1 MTTPSDPPY
10 RNRLSRRNRLAR
22 ALWNTAYWLLF
33 RPSPWFLFA
42 WRRALLRC
50 FGARIGRGVH
60 IYASARIWAPWN
72 LTMADHSCLAAGVDC
87 YNVAPISIGQ
97 HVTVSQQAFLCTA
110 SHDINDPD
118 FSLTS
123 QPIHIDDRAWI
134 CTRSFIG
141 PGVHVGTGAV
151 VGACAVAMRDIAPW
165 IVAGGNPAKEI
176 SKRNETHYTQR
187 QLP

>member
-1 MTTPSDPPY
+1 MTTPSDTPY

-60 IYASARIWAPWN
+60 IYASVRIWAPWN

-87 YNVAPISIGQ
+87 YNVAPISIGP
-97 HVTVSQQAFLCTA
+97 HATVSQQAFLCTA
-110 SHDINDPD
+110 SHDIADPGMA
-118 FSLTS
+118 LTS
-123 QPIHIDDRAWI
+123 RPIALGARSWVAARA
-134 CTRSFIG
+134 CIG
-141 PGVHVGTGAV
+141 PGVSIGEGGVAALGSV
-151 VGACAVAMRDIAPW
+151 VVHDVEAWTV
-165 IVAGGNPAKEI
+165 VGGNPARAI
-176 SKRNETHYTQR
+176 KRREMR
-187 QLP
+187 GGGPMSP